1 MTQKLRLLRPL
12 ALFVTV
18 ALLPASSARAGCS
31 QAFQT
36 QTQSPSCNASLS
48 KAKLVS
54 SGEGWAV
61 VKQPSD
67 RAQDS
72 ATDGEGCTD
81 EHLYW
86 TDNDGQSW
94 REITPDRL
102 PARNLGSAFFLDRVH
117 GWMISSDAD
126 RGESNAPIHIIY
138 TEDGGKSWR
147 TVLLQRPMVN
157 SITDMS
163 PTDIFFS
170 DASHG
175 WILWRLA
182 HTKSR
187 ANALT
192 ATSDGGRTWK
202 TLPEPPGPGPM
213 QFTSAQ
219 NGWMVGDSAGQVGV
233 PVIERDQVWAT
244 RDGGKHWR
252 TISIPVPADSPKSV
266 RFGELKFNDQGEGVV
281 AAQSWVSNY
290 LQRFLTCVTHD
301 GGRSWRFSQFD
312 GYGASPSLVDSHIV
326 WTIFHW
332 PVTPTTIRIGD
343 REIAPAI
350 PDALSLQGQ
359 LGNLDFIDDSSAWAT
374 YANGRIRP
382 LMPPVPFELL
392 STTDGGKTFR
402 TITPPAAS
410 RYSVPAPEL
419 FSLNGSIVRFPP
431 RPALALRPPP
441 ISPNGGG
448 LLRFAPPAGGPVIIT
463 GTGFR
468 QENTV
473 WIGSHRIQ
481 VASSDGENLQFLV
494 PLDITPGT
502 YKIYVKNRYGETNE
516 TEVSIRAPQA
526 LKISNIQNGEGIR
539 PGQQILLTGSGF
551 LLENMVWFGTQGV
564 AAKLIISGGT
574 ILQVSVPASVP
585 RGRCEIYVSNA
596 SGKSDIVGVII
607 E

>member
-1 MTQKLRLLRPL
+1 MTQKLPRLPRL
-12 ALFVTV
+12 AFFVMV
-18 ALLPASSARAGCS
+18 ALLSASSPQVTCS
-31 QAFQT
+31 QTFRT
-36 QTQSPSCNASLS
+36 LSPDCYASLS

-54 SGEGWAV
+54 IGEGWAI
-61 VKQPSD
+61 VKRPSD
-67 RAQDS
+67 RS
-72 ATDGEGCTD
+72 ADHSADGEDCTD

-94 REITPDRL
+94 REITPDGK
-102 PARNLGSAFFLDRVH
+102 PARYLGSVFFLDRVY

-126 RGESNAPIHIIY
+126 RGESNAPIHIVY
-138 TEDGGKSWR
+138 TEDGGKNWR
-147 TVLLQRPMVN
+147 TVLLQRPIVN
-157 SITDMS
+157 SITNMF
-163 PTDIFFS
+163 PTGMFFS
-170 DASHG
+170 DVSHG
-175 WILWRLA
+175 WILWRWA
-182 HTKSR
+182 QMNSR
-187 ANALT
+187 VNALT
-192 ATSDGGRTWK
+192 VTSDGGRTWR

-219 NGWMVGDSAGQVGV
+219 SGWIIGDSAGQVGV
-233 PVIERDQVWAT
+233 PVIEGDQVWAT
-244 RDGGKHWR
+244 RDGGEHWSAM
-252 TISIPVPADSPKSV
+252 SIPVPADSPDSV
-266 RFGELKFNDQGEGVV
+266 RFGELKFNDKGEGVV
-281 AAQSWVSNY
+281 AAQSWVSDY
-290 LQRFLTCVTHD
+290 VERFFTCVTSD

-312 GYGASPSLVDSHIV
+312 AHEASPSLVDTHIV

-343 REIAPAI
+343 REIVPAI

-410 RYSVPAPEL
+410 RYPVPAPEL
-419 FSLNGSIVRFPP
+419 FSVNGSIIRFPP
-431 RPALALRPPP
+431 RPALGLRPPP
-441 ISPNGGG
+441 IPPNGGG
-448 LLRFAPPAGGPVIIT
+448 RFRFAPPAGGPMIMT

-481 VASSDGENLQFLV
+481 VASNDGENLQFLV

-502 YKIYVKNRYGETNE
+502 YKIYVENSYGKTNE

-526 LKISNIQNGEGIR
+526 LKISNIQNGGSIH

-551 LLENMVWFGTQGV
+551 LLENKVWFGTQSV
-564 AAKLIISGGT
+564 AAKLIISGAP
-574 ILQVSVPASVP
+574 ILQVSVPDSVP
-585 RGRCEIYVSNA
+585 PGRCEIYVSNA
-596 SGKSDIVGVII
+596 TGKSDIVDVII

>member
-1 MTQKLRLLRPL
+1 MTQKLPLLLRL
-12 ALFVTV
+12 AFFVAV
-18 ALLPASSARAGCS
+18 ILLLASSPHATYSQTARTS
-31 QAFQT
+31 
-36 QTQSPSCNASLS
+36 SPDCHASLS

-54 SGEGWAV
+54 SGEGWAI

-67 RAQDS
+67 RAQDH
-72 ATDGEGCTD
+72 ATDSEDCTD

-94 REITPDRL
+94 REITPDRM
-102 PARNLGSAFFLDRVH
+102 PARNLGSVFFLDRVH
-117 GWMISSDAD
+117 GWMISPDSG
-126 RGESNAPIHIIY
+126 RGESNAPIHIVY
-138 TEDGGKSWR
+138 TEDGGKGWR
-147 TVLLQRPMVN
+147 TVLLQRPLVN

-163 PTDIFFS
+163 PMEIFFS

-175 WILWRLA
+175 WILWRWA
-182 HTKSR
+182 QMHSR

-192 ATSDGGRTWK
+192 ATSDGGRTWR

-219 NGWMVGDSAGQVGV
+219 NGWIIGDSAGQVGV
-233 PVIERDQVWAT
+233 PIIERDQVWAT
-244 RDGGKHWR
+244 RDGGEHWSA
-252 TISIPVPADSPKSV
+252 IFIPVPADAPDSV
-266 RFGELKFNDQGEGVV
+266 RFGELKFNDKGEGVV

-290 LQRFLTCVTHD
+290 VERFFTCVTHD
-301 GGRSWRFSQFD
+301 GGGSWRFSQFD
-312 GYGASPSLVDSHIV
+312 GYGASPSLVGTHVV
-326 WTIFHW
+326 WTVFHW
-332 PVTPTTIRIGD
+332 PVAPTTIRIGD

-350 PDALSLQGQ
+350 PEILSLQGQ
-359 LGNLDFIDDSSAWAT
+359 LGNLNFIDDSSAWAI

-410 RYSVPAPEL
+410 RYPVPAPEL
-419 FSLNGSIVRFPP
+419 FSLNGSVVRFPP
-431 RPALALRPPP
+431 RPAFGMRPPP
-441 ISPNGGG
+441 IPPNGGG
-448 LLRFAPPAGGPVIIT
+448 LLRFAPPAGGPMIMT

-481 VASSDGENLQFLV
+481 VASNDGENLQFLV
-494 PLDITPGT
+494 PLDVAPGT
-502 YKIYVKNRYGETNE
+502 YKIYVENSSGKTNE

-539 PGQQILLTGSGF
+539 PGQQISLIGSGF
-551 LLENMVWFGTQGV
+551 LLENKVWFGTQGV
-564 AAKLIISGGT
+564 AAKLIISGAP

-585 RGRCEIYVSNA
+585 KGRCEIYVSNA
-596 SGKSDIVGVII
+596 TGKSDSVGVMI